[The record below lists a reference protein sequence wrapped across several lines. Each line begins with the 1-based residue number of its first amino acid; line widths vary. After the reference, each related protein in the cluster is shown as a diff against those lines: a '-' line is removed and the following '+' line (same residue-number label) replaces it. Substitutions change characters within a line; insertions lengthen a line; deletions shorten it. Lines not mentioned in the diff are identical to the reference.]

1 MPGRSWRA
9 GKAIAA
15 MESPK
20 ALMCPL
26 EKGDRGIEIGHQMP
40 GRSWRAGKA
49 IAAMES
55 PKAVIAPLKRGSG
68 ELIVERG
75 ASGFGTESQ

>member
-9 GKAIAA
+9 GV
-15 MESPK
+15 S
-20 ALMCPL
+20 C
-26 EKGDRGIEIGHQMP
+26 GDGEP
-40 GRSWRAGKA
+40 EGRDR
-49 IAAMES
+49 
-55 PKAVIAPLKRGSG
+55 PLKRGSG